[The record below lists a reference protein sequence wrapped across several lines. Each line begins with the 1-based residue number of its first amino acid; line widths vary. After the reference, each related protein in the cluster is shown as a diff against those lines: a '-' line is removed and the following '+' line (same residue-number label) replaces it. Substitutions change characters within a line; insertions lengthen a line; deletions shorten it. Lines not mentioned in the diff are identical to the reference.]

1 MNADGEAATGTPRGV
16 RAMAAVRWVLVG
28 VMALAAVA
36 AGLYAT
42 GTLQRLT
49 GHEHP
54 AASTILY
61 QCPMHPAIV
70 QDHPGTCPICGMT
83 LVARPAAE
91 IEAHRA
97 PGDAGTPAV
106 PGLAPIQLT
115 PERIQ
120 LTGMKTARV
129 ARRPLRSELRTVGVV
144 AESERGLAQINTR
157 FAGWVQKLLVPETG
171 RQVRRGQVLATI
183 YSPDVLRAQ
192 QEFLTARQWSSG
204 AATPAEGQHGVP
216 PMNLA
221 EDARRRL
228 ELLGLAEQEIAE
240 LAKTGQAMRDVPI
253 RAPVSGTVIRRDA
266 VEGSYVQP
274 GASLFTVADLS
285 TVWVIAD
292 VHEYE
297 LRRVRVGQPAR
308 LELTAYPGQTFT
320 GKVQFLY
327 PALDPQT
334 RTMRV
339 RLEFPNRKQALR
351 PGMYGTVYL
360 TLPSTAGLAVPVEAV
375 VDTGETQYLFVA
387 RDGGRFEPRK
397 VKLGAR
403 GDGEVEILDGVQEGE
418 TVVTTANFLID
429 SESRLRAAIEGQTS
443 GGTGGQ
449 TGAAPGPGA
458 SATCA
463 EFDGQKYPDKLAACR
478 ACEIQHRGMGSMVDD
493 CKNAIPR
500 PWR

>member
-1 MNADGEAATGTPRGV
+1 
-16 RAMAAVRWVLVG
+16 
-28 VMALAAVA
+28 
-36 AGLYAT
+36 
-42 GTLQRLT
+42 
-49 GHEHP
+49 
-54 AASTILY
+54 
-61 QCPMHPAIV
+61 
-70 QDHPGTCPICGMT
+70 
-83 LVARPAAE
+83 
-91 IEAHRA
+91 
-97 PGDAGTPAV
+97 
-106 PGLAPIQLT
+106 
-115 PERIQ
+115 
-120 LTGMKTARV
+120 
-129 ARRPLRSELRTVGVV
+129 
-144 AESERGLAQINTR
+144 
-157 FAGWVQKLLVPETG
+157 
-171 RQVRRGQVLATI
+171 
-183 YSPDVLRAQ
+183 
-192 QEFLTARQWSSG
+192 
-204 AATPAEGQHGVP
+204 
-216 PMNLA
+216 MNLA